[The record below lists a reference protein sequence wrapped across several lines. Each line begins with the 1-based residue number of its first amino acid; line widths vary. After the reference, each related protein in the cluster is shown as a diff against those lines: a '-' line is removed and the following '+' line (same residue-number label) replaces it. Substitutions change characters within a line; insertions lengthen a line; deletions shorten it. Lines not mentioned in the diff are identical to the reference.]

1 MMMMIK
7 QTICIKNSAGGMA
20 QYILLFLHV
29 IQQEI
34 RFPHFRRVNVCRSY
48 AAKVTS
54 IPLKPIVYPILYIA
68 HTVKLIGVDVHTS

>member
-1 MMMMIK
+1 MH
-7 QTICIKNSAGGMA
+7 KNSTEGMS
-20 QYILLFLHV
+20 QYILLFSLV
-29 IQQEI
+29 IQQQI
-34 RFPHFRRVNVCRSY
+34 RFPHFRRVNVCQSY